1 MAAQTCDTNLD
12 FDIDEDL
19 EINIYELVY
28 NDYESCEIE
37 LENIDWDCF
46 DFMEQDEQQELQIS
60 FINENDNH
68 ISKIV
73 VNANSEH
80 SAAGYSNSDTLG
92 NIHTSTLL
100 ESRSF
105 FIINLKSKED
115 SGIFHSVMMDI
126 RFSFVIENL
135 LTTMTSSICF

>member
-37 LENIDWDCF
+37 LEDIDWDCV

-80 SAAGYSNSDTLG
+80 SAAGYGNSDTFVEKATYTCEICKKKYKRLSYF
-92 NIHTSTLL
+92 NKHF
-100 ESRSF
+100 EKCMSRQY
-105 FIINLKSKED
+105 I
-115 SGIFHSVMMDI
+115 
-126 RFSFVIENL
+126 
-135 LTTMTSSICF
+135 